1 MFQDLAVLEALLAPL
16 EAAFP
21 ALDARGIL
29 HEFRE
34 RVLDELDLEY
44 EASAQRRFQ
53 RALRGL
59 PFLTIPRPITR
70 LARDGV
76 LVSEWVDGVP
86 LWRAPDPDEAATR
99 LVQFALGAAQAGLVH
114 ADLHPDDV
122 LVLSDGRLAI
132 LDFGASCEVDRD
144 RISIAAGALDA
155 FVAGDVGEFG
165 AAAERLGWLP
175 STHASVALEL
185 IRHALDGLAGQGV
198 ARLDSDAMLA
208 ARGRLFERP
217 QAIAE
222 LVLAGALPPQDLWPA
237 RGLAQ
242 LFGTIA
248 RVGASGD
255 WAGLAR
261 GALSDALGS

>member
-144 RISIAAGALDA
+144 RFSIAAGALDA
-155 FVAGDVGEFG
+155 FLAGDVGEFG
-165 AAAERLGWLP
+165 AAAERLRWLP
-175 STHASVALEL
+175 STHAGAALEL

-198 ARLDSDAMLA
+198 ARLDSAAMLA